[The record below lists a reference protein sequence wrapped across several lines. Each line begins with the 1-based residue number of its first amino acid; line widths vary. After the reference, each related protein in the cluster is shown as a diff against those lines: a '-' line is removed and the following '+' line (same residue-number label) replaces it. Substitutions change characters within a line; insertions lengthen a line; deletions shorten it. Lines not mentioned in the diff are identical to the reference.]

1 MSIEMKIES
10 LTDALNKLTSVV
22 EVMIASQKPSPAA
35 VTPVTQALAPI
46 VQPAAP
52 VVVASAPVL
61 QPVAAPVVQALPVTA
76 PSFISAPVA
85 STPAVP
91 FNDTKSLIVYVTEA
105 YKTMGP
111 EKGARISDIMA
122 HFKYTNISDVQPEHY
137 GQFYQAVEQLKAS

>member
-22 EVMIASQKPSPAA
+22 EVMIASQKPS
-35 VTPVTQALAPI
+35 PVTQALAPI